1 MSAAAHVVAPPSAA
15 TASTVPLRQRVDVI
29 DVVRGIIM
37 ILMALDHTRDY
48 FGDAG
53 ASPTNLATTTV
64 ALFFTRWI
72 THFCAPTFFLLTGT
86 GAYLSRR
93 RRAVGDLSRFLVTRG
108 LWLMVLE
115 LTVARFLWQFN
126 ADYRIT
132 LLNVLWA
139 LGWSMLV
146 LGLLVRL
153 PVRVVGAIGIVM
165 IASHNLLDA
174 VQPTTFG
181 ALAPLW
187 SLLHSPGFLVPP
199 PGHVV
204 FVAYPVIPWIGVT
217 AAGYALGALWDIDAG
232 RRRAILLRLGLG
244 CIAAFLVLRG
254 FTVYG
259 DPAPWAPQGRPAMA
273 LVSFLNLNKYPPSL
287 LFLLMTL
294 GPVMLVLRALDGRT
308 PALLRPA
315 RVIGAV
321 PMFYYLMHILLLHL
335 VAAAACVARFGTL
348 RPAIESPTLDRFPM
362 TQVPGWPAP
371 LPVVYL
377 VWIGVVVAL
386 YPLCRWYAGVKQRSR
401 SAWLSYL

>member
-1 MSAAAHVVAPPSAA
+1 MSAAAHVVASPSAA